1 MSARYAPGNP
11 DLQRVRGQISA
22 LSAAAAGGDRVNVST
37 APSPLAQQMKTE
49 IVLGQAQLVPLANE
63 QRRDE
68 ALVHNRGD
76 ELQRLEMADLEL
88 RTTASQIDALND
100 NLKLVQ
106 ARYDQARTQEQMDLA
121 RQVSVVQVSPAI
133 APDRIAKPKKAVFIA
148 GGLLLGLLGAGGIA
162 VLAVLASN
170 TVVMED
176 GLERLL
182 GLPVLVTLPVARKRA
197 GPVTLPLE

>member
-1 MSARYAPGNP
+1 
-11 DLQRVRGQISA
+11 
-22 LSAAAAGGDRVNVST
+22 
-37 APSPLAQQMKTE
+37 MKTE

-63 QRRDE
+63 QRRYE
-68 ALVHNRGD
+68 ALVRNLGD

-148 GGLLLGLLGAGGIA
+148 GGLLLGLLGAGGMA

-170 TVVMED
+170 TVVTED

-197 GPVTLPLE
+197 GPVTLTLE